1 MVERL
6 KTEGYAHIDDGAL
19 VVDVEEETDTKDVPP
34 CIIQKSDGA
43 SLYSTT
49 DLATLVQREED
60 YHPDQVIYLADNA
73 RSCILSRCSGRQ
85 KRQDRTRRDGS

>member
-1 MVERL
+1 MEFDLWKGESDAQAYIPDMVERL

-49 DLATLVQREED
+49 DLATLVQREEY
-60 YHPDQVIYLADNA
+60 YHPDQVIYLAD
-73 RSCILSRCSGRQ
+73 
-85 KRQDRTRRDGS
+85 KR